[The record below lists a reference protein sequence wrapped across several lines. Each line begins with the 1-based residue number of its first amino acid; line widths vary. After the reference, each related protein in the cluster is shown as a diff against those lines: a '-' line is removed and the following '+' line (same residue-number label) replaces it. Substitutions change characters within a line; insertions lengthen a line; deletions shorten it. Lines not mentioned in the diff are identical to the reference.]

1 MKPLFLISLFASVA
15 SSPLQAADIC
25 SKTSPGHTVALLELY
40 TSEGCDSCPPA
51 DKTISRLYQSTGLNS
66 DQVIPVSLH
75 VDYWDYLGWKDI
87 FAKQLYTERQRS
99 LADLAGSRSVYTP
112 EIFLA
117 GKEVR
122 NWRNGLSDDIKR
134 INQKPATAS
143 LRLGIEKLAD
153 NKLYVNL
160 QGNSMQEASLYVSLV
175 EQGLVSKIQ
184 AGENRGATLQHDY
197 VAREWG
203 EVYRLNAG
211 KTASYS
217 TQLAIPASTKR
228 KNLSLLAFAQDK
240 QGNIVQAVSLPLCDS
255 PQ

>member
-1 MKPLFLISLFASVA
+1 MKTLFLISLFAGVA

-87 FAKQLYTERQRS
+87 FAKQLYTERQRN

-143 LRLGIEKLAD
+143 LRLGIEKLAG

-160 QGNSMQEASLYVSLV
+160 QGNSMQEARLYVSLV

-203 EVYRLNAG
+203 EDYRLSAG

-217 TQLAIPASTKR
+217 TQLAIPASSKR

-240 QGNIVQAVSLPLCDS
+240 QGNILQAVSLPLCDGL
-255 PQ
+255 Q

>member
-1 MKPLFLISLFASVA
+1 MKPLVLITLLASVA
-15 SSPLQAADIC
+15 SDPLQAADIC
-25 SKTSPGHTVALLELY
+25 SKSSPNHTVALLELY

-87 FAKQLYTERQRS
+87 FAKQLFTERQHS

-117 GKEVR
+117 GKEMR
-122 NWRNGLSDDIKR
+122 NWRNGLTDDIKR

-160 QGNSMQEASLYVSLV
+160 QGNSMQDARLYFSLV

-203 EVYRLNAG
+203 EAYRLSAG
-211 KTASYS
+211 KAASYAA
-217 TQLAIPASTKR
+217 QLGIPASAKR
-228 KNLSLLAFAQDK
+228 KNLSLLAFAQDR
-240 QGNIVQAVSLPLCDS
+240 QGNILQAVSLPLCES
-255 PQ
+255 LQ